1 MYEFRK
7 GDLVKLKSGSPKMT
21 VAEIRED
28 HKVVC
33 DYFVNNERKSEIFE
47 PQVLVKDLAPK
58 GADSD
63 GGTPEFLG

>member
-7 GDLVKLKSGSPKMT
+7 GDLVKLKSGGPKMT
-21 VAEIRED
+21 LAEIRDD

-47 PQVLVKDLAPK
+47 PQVLVKDNSSNGGVA
-58 GADSD
+58 D